1 MNTTTLQ
8 YLENLFKEYQA
19 VKGTKYEINNMFDNS
34 YLRWLEA
41 RKYYLEVY
49 KKCLEEVVG
58 LDNIVLELDKGNL
71 DSISNM
77 DSKIILLT
85 KYVDTFKDIYSKKID
100 KREIINGNLKK
111 DKDNIIIES
120 SSKTLEVPKNNT
132 SYCVTSNPY
141 NFRASSNKLHLLSEE
156 GFNILMGIYGYIED
170 KNLDYKLNKLKE
182 FQELV
187 SGNLYQRT
195 INNTYVAFV
204 KKKGTMK

>member
-19 VKGTKYEINNMFDNS
+19 VKGTKYESNTMFDNG
-34 YLRWLEA
+34 YLRWLEE

-58 LDNIVLELDKGNL
+58 LDNIILELDKGNL

-85 KYVDTFKDIYSKKID
+85 KYVDTFKDIYSKRID
-100 KREIINGNLKK
+100 KREIINGTLKRNE
-111 DKDNIIIES
+111 DTIIIES
-120 SSKTLEVPKNNT
+120 SSKNLEVPKTNT

-141 NFRASSNKLHLLSEE
+141 NFGTSSNDLHLLSEE
-156 GFNILMGIYGYIED
+156 GFNILMGIYGYIGD
-170 KNLDYKLNKLKE
+170 KNLDYKLNKLKN
-182 FQELV
+182 FQADV

-195 INNTYVAFV
+195 INNAYVAFV

>member
-19 VKGTKYEINNMFDNS
+19 IKGTKSCTSMFDNS

-49 KKCLEEVVG
+49 KKCLEEAIG
-58 LDNIVLELDKGNL
+58 LDNVILELDKGNL
-71 DSISNM
+71 DSISNL

-85 KYVDTFKDIYSKKID
+85 KYVDTFKDSYSKKMD
-100 KREIINGNLKK
+100 KREIINGKLKR
-111 DKDNIIIES
+111 DKDTIIIES
-120 SSKTLEVPKNNT
+120 ISKTLEVPKTNT

-141 NFRASSNKLHLLSEE
+141 NFKTSSNNLYLLSEM
-156 GFNILMGIYGYIED
+156 GFNILMGIYGYIGD

-182 FQELV
+182 FQEVV

-204 KKKGTMK
+204 KKKSIMK